1 MKKSVSLTA
10 GDILDIVVRLC
21 LCGSIF
27 YDVVACHWSPSPL
40 SQFMLAVVAFEA
52 LAALLSLFLNGAGA
66 WLLRGF
72 CYLGWSLFG
81 VYGIFVAE
89 YFWLSLA
96 VALLC
101 CGAFLYIL
109 TVFFAHW
116 CGGSLDALNTVGQ
129 GVYTPKRLQ
138 KRGDTTLSPIK
149 FEGGCTYEKEHEAV
163 QAADAGL

>member
-10 GDILDIVVRLC
+10 GDILDIAIRLC

-27 YDVVACHWSPSPL
+27 YDVVAYHWSQFPL
-40 SQFMLAVVAFEA
+40 SQFMVAVVAFEA
-52 LAALLSLFLNGAGA
+52 IAALLSPFLNGAGA

-81 VYGIFVAE
+81 VYGILVTE

-101 CGAFLYIL
+101 CGVFLYVL

-116 CGGSLDALNTVGQ
+116 CCNSLDELNAVGQ
-129 GVYTPKRLQ
+129 GAYIPKRLR
-138 KRGDTTLSPIK
+138 KRGD
-149 FEGGCTYEKEHEAV
+149 
-163 QAADAGL
+163 DAESDKI